1 MFGLVALGVG
11 LLIYW
16 LWKFD
21 EEIQRLRSD
30 NDALRYQLRYLR
42 NVAETLKVQRE
53 GYAARRQPGVRDPNW
68 SKPETYDWPK
78 EAPKDYKG
86 DPE

>member
-1 MFGLVALGVG
+1 MQEQVNDIYWMFGLVALGVG
-11 LLIYW
+11 VLIYW

-42 NVAETLKVQRE
+42 NLTETLKVQRE
-53 GYAARRQPGVRDPNW
+53 GYAARR
-68 SKPETYDWPK
+68 E
-78 EAPKDYKG
+78 PKDYPSERSQESK
-86 DPE
+86 PWV